1 MTPKKKRCN
10 ALCGSSKMARL
21 QAVSKPSISVNSLK
35 KKCPIAGALGS
46 VAEAVTEVAPETVLP
61 TSTVVDAG
69 NLAGS
74 SSQNLD
80 SYAQSSEIQTIVE
93 DFTPATCGEEGVA
106 CLTPNH
112 SISNSAETPTL
123 VVPEKTK
130 ETKSYASLLKV
141 SAELEE
147 IGTPSEHVSGVPF
160 VLIPDENIAAA
171 KEEFKEFIYA
181 RFHGDCPAMGR
192 IIGVVNALW
201 ARTGPRIFVHNVG
214 EGEFLLRVTN
224 SKTREF
230 LLSRTCWNVAGFPM
244 FVAPWSPDFTP
255 DEAPI
260 TQAIVPVELR
270 NVPYLLFNKESL
282 SRLATA
288 VGKPISLYPE
298 TERKENFKVAKLYV
312 RVDLTKPLPRKIISG
327 FSNGKETTIE
337 VSYPWLPLKC
347 ELCLK
352 YGHLQEKCRTHIPK
366 VNPPRK
372 RSASP
377 STRRKATNNSSQDR
391 VMVVEKVLPISD
403 TRKWADIEEGE
414 LVEDLP
420 EPVQNETEVAK
431 HSSTKE
437 GVVKPPCGSAGDNED
452 AQESEKTNS
461 ASVRAATL
469 GNEAAGSET
478 HPSNQSRNNGDPKSS
493 GRYARGPDNPF
504 FLVNHGKSGRKAK
517 KSQ

>member
-1 MTPKKKRCN
+1 MAPKKKCHN

-61 TSTVVDAG
+61 TITVVDAG
-69 NLAGS
+69 NLVGS
-74 SSQNLD
+74 VSQNLD

-123 VVPEKTK
+123 VVHEKTK

-201 ARTGPRIFVHNVG
+201 ARNCPRIFVHNVG

-224 SKTREF
+224 FKTREF

-244 FVAPWSPDFTP
+244 FVAFGLQTS
-255 DEAPI
+255 
-260 TQAIVPVELR
+260 LR
-270 NVPYLLFNKESL
+270 M
-282 SRLATA
+282 
-288 VGKPISLYPE
+288 
-298 TERKENFKVAKLYV
+298 
-312 RVDLTKPLPRKIISG
+312 KPL
-327 FSNGKETTIE
+327 
-337 VSYPWLPLKC
+337 LL
-347 ELCLK
+347 
-352 YGHLQEKCRTHIPK
+352 
-366 VNPPRK
+366 
-372 RSASP
+372 
-377 STRRKATNNSSQDR
+377 RRLFRWSLGMFR
-391 VMVVEKVLPISD
+391 ICC
-403 TRKWADIEEGE
+403 
-414 LVEDLP
+414 
-420 EPVQNETEVAK
+420 
-431 HSSTKE
+431 STK
-437 GVVKPPCGSAGDNED
+437 
-452 AQESEKTNS
+452 
-461 ASVRAATL
+461 
-469 GNEAAGSET
+469 
-478 HPSNQSRNNGDPKSS
+478 
-493 GRYARGPDNPF
+493 
-504 FLVNHGKSGRKAK
+504 KA
-517 KSQ
+517 

>member
-1 MTPKKKRCN
+1 
-10 ALCGSSKMARL
+10 MARL

-147 IGTPSEHVSGVPF
+147 IGTPSEHVSGVLF

-171 KEEFKEFIYA
+171 KEEFKVFIYA
-181 RFHGDCPAMGR
+181 RFHGDWPAMGR
-192 IIGVVNALW
+192 IIGVVNAIW
-201 ARTGPRIFVHNVG
+201 AKNGPRIFVHNVG
-214 EGEFLLRVTN
+214 EGEFLLKVTN
-224 SKTREF
+224 TKTREH

-255 DEAPI
+255 DEAPL
-260 TQAIVPVELR
+260 TQAVVPVELR

-288 VGKPISLYPE
+288 VGRPVSLYPE
-298 TERKENFKVAKLYV
+298 TERKENFKVAKMYV
-312 RVDLTKPLPRKIISG
+312 KVDLTKPLPRNIISG
-327 FSNGKETTIE
+327 FANGKETLIE
-337 VSYPWLPLKC
+337 VTYPWLPLKC
-347 ELCLK
+347 ELCK
-352 YGHLQEKCRTHIPK
+352 KFGHLQEKCRTHK
-366 VNPPRK
+366 VNDARK
-372 RSASP
+372 RSVSP
-377 STRRKATNNSSQDR
+377 AGSNKIRNNSRQGRAPSAF
-391 VMVVEKVLPISD
+391 KVTPPSSSE
-403 TRKWADIEEGE
+403 KWADMVEIEEGE
-414 LVEDLP
+414 VVEDRQSKGDAARDGSNRSQTDVETVNGSRSRP
-420 EPVQNETEVAK
+420 DIPNQNSEGLA
-431 HSSTKE
+431 HS
-437 GVVKPPCGSAGDNED
+437 GSVDMPDQVG
-452 AQESEKTNS
+452 
-461 ASVRAATL
+461 
-469 GNEAAGSET
+469 GSER
-478 HPSNQSRNNGDPKSS
+478 HPLHHTEADSKTRIS
-493 GRYARGPDNPF
+493 GRVIDDPEKPF
-504 FLVNHGKSGRKAK
+504 FLVNNGKSGRKAK
-517 KSQ
+517 NPPIVYYVNVFCVECTRTEQ